1 MENKNM
7 QNRAFKNTDNFSKDL
22 PKTTNKF
29 TKSLA
34 IGAAV
39 ASATILI
46 PLIAEATF
54 DVNAGVTAA
63 TKPLID
69 GVTAHWGKAVLLS
82 GVALALIGEGDPKQ
96 RAVRAIIGCGGA
108 GATVLGLIALLS

>member
-1 MENKNM
+1 M
-7 QNRAFKNTDNFSKDL
+7 QNRVFKNRDNLSKDL
-22 PKTTNKF
+22 PKYTHRF
-29 TKSLA
+29 TKLLA

-39 ASATILI
+39 VAV
-46 PLIAEATF
+46 PFIAEAAF
-54 DVNAGVTAA
+54 NVDAGVTAA

-69 GVTAHWGKAVLLS
+69 GITAHWGKAVLLS

-108 GATVLGLIALLS
+108 GATILGLIALLS